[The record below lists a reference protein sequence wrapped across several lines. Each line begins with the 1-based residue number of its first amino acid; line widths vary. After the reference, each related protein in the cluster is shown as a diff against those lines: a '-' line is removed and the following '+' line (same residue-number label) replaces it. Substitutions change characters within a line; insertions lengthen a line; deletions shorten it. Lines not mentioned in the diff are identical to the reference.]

1 LHALLTVPIQ
11 EARTMTPFIRAAE
24 IWLPS
29 EDQALLVFGG
39 GLFGEALNF
48 AATSRTMCFA
58 RAEGLP
64 GQVWDQGRPIL
75 LKQLEGSDFRRS
87 GAAKLAGLGCAAAMP
102 FFVGDRLTAVLVL
115 FGGESPA
122 FTGAFELWRNDPR
135 VSSDMTL
142 DEGSYGD
149 TGEAFEQLSRD
160 TFLPRGVGLPGLAW
174 QKEEAV
180 IMASLGEGTRFLRG
194 DAASDAGICRGLA
207 MPCSSTG
214 LTRYVLAFLSGQ
226 GNPIAKRM
234 ERWVLD
240 RPAVTLRR
248 AGGHCETAGELA
260 GVAATVRLGAA
271 QGFLGDA
278 IGTASPRLCAKA
290 QAEDGPLGEGA
301 RASGAERLIVIPII
315 SEDQANEA
323 VVLYL

>member
-1 LHALLTVPIQ
+1 
-11 EARTMTPFIRAAE
+11 MTPFIRAAE

-29 EDQALLVFGG
+29 EDHTLLEFGS
-39 GLFGEALNF
+39 GLFGDALNF

-75 LKQLEGSDFRRS
+75 LKQLDGSDFRRS

-102 FFVGDRLTAVLVL
+102 FFVGDRLMAVLVL
-115 FGGESPA
+115 FGGDAPGR
-122 FTGAFELWRNDPR
+122 TGAVELWRNDPR

-142 DEGSYGD
+142 EDGCYGD
-149 TGEAFEQLSRD
+149 TSAAFERLSHD
-160 TFLPRGVGLPGLAW
+160 TFLPRGIGLPGLAW

-207 MPCSSTG
+207 LPCCSTG
-214 LTRYVLAFLSGQ
+214 LTRYVLALLSGQ
-226 GNPIAKRM
+226 DTPIARRM
-234 ERWVLD
+234 ERWVRD
-240 RPAVTLRR
+240 RPASSLRR
-248 AGGHCETAGELA
+248 IGGHCETAGDLA
-260 GVAATVRLGAA
+260 GVTVTSRFGAG
-271 QGFLGDA
+271 QDMLSDA
-278 IGTASPRLCAKA
+278 ITTSTPRLSALPR
-290 QAEDGPLGEGA
+290 AERGPLEAGA
-301 RASGAERLIVIPII
+301 HASGAEGVLVIPII
-315 SEDQANEA
+315 SDDESNEA